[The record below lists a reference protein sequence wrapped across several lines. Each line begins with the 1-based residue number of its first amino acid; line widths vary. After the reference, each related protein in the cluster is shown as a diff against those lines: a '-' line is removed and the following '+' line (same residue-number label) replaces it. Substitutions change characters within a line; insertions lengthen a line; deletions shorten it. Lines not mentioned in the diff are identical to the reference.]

1 MKNRPIPLLRCLLCC
16 LLLLGLLA
24 ACGLLPPEPSSPA
37 GPSDPASGSIA
48 TPEATG
54 TLRVHFFDVAQA
66 DSALFIAPDGATMLI
81 DAGDV
86 ATKQE
91 LQEKLKKLG
100 VQKIDI
106 LIGTHPHSDHIGGM
120 QQIVENFEIGRIYLP
135 DASHTSKTFQNLLQS
150 IADRKIPTYE
160 AKAGVTFS
168 LGNRVSCQ
176 MLAPCQSYDDLNN
189 ASAVVHVVYGEVSFL
204 MTGDAETASEADML
218 KNDPAALAS
227 TVLKMG
233 HHGSSTS
240 SSLAFLDAV
249 SPTYA
254 VISCGIGNSYGH
266 PHTET
271 LEHLAARGIVT
282 FRTDELGDICMQTD
296 GVNLSFDK
304 DGQVPAA
311 EADSLAYVYVTESG
325 KTYHKEDCSALSKS
339 KTKKRISLAEAKE
352 QGYSTCKRC
361 FEN

>member
-1 MKNRPIPLLRCLLCC
+1 MKNRSISLLRRLLCC

-37 GPSDPASGSIA
+37 EPSEPASGSIA
-48 TPEATG
+48 APDLTG
-54 TLRVHFFDVAQA
+54 TLSVHFFDVAQA

-106 LIGTHPHSDHIGGM
+106 LIGTHPHSDHLGGM

-160 AKAGVTFS
+160 AKAGVTFA

-254 VISCGIGNSYGH
+254 A
-266 PHTET
+266 
-271 LEHLAARGIVT
+271 LATAMAT
-282 FRTDELGDICMQTD
+282 RTPRR
-296 GVNLSFDK
+296 S
-304 DGQVPAA
+304 
-311 EADSLAYVYVTESG
+311 S
-325 KTYHKEDCSALSKS
+325 
-339 KTKKRISLAEAKE
+339 ISLRAA
-352 QGYSTCKRC
+352 S
-361 FEN
+361 